1 MNSDVPWRFLRFRHD
16 KIRANHQSVVEKI
29 KQSIMDGITEDQA
42 RTLFFFYKKLQKKR
56 KIFFKYHS
64 LTLLVTLTYYIN
76 SGSMEKKRGGGKT
89 T

>member
-42 RTLFFFYKKLQKKR
+42 RTLFFFIKNYKKKE
-56 KIFFKYHS
+56 KYF
-64 LTLLVTLTYYIN
+64 LNIIL
-76 SGSMEKKRGGGKT
+76 
-89 T
+89 